1 MDEKKLLSCIN
12 EISNHLGSGI
22 FQLIDE
28 DEMLECGA
36 IENTQEEL
44 QEAVDNM
51 SEFIVPLIQ
60 FVKSLEV

>member
-12 EISNHLGSGI
+12 EISSHLGSGI

-28 DEMLECGA
+28 DELLECGA

-44 QEAVDNM
+44 QEAVDKI
-51 SEFIVPLIQ
+51 SEFIVPLIE
-60 FVKSLEV
+60 FVKNL